1 MFVIYY
7 RAVGVLYV
15 VPWMWVL
22 SDTNI
27 VHTLSQWLAFSFSYQ
42 YFLEEQKLILIKSRY
57 QFLSLIFNMSFMSD
71 FRKGIWQLDFCPSC
85 TAYSYRNTGHY
96 KNYKSGKLHWRTP
109 KSFTGNNTKKKK
121 KKRYIYFNVYLKRYI
136 CKNFSFSQISSS
148 ARKR

>member
-1 MFVIYY
+1 
-7 RAVGVLYV
+7 
-15 VPWMWVL
+15 MWVL

-42 YFLEEQKLILIKSRY
+42 CFLEEQKLILIKSRY

-109 KSFTGNNTKKKK
+109 KSFTGNDTEK